1 MTKLL
6 FYVIILL
13 EKERR
18 KFMGKYYKI
27 SEGELLELLAND
39 IQLDALKL
47 WGVDNWEWYGENFEE
62 TIRQY
67 GSKCEDFYDCAR
79 ILISDYKE
87 VED

>member
-1 MTKLL
+1 LTNS
-6 FYVIILL
+6 FFCVIILL

-47 WGVDNWEWYGENFEE
+47 WGVDNWEGYGENFEE

-79 ILISDYKE
+79 ILLSDYVE

>member
-1 MTKLL
+1 M
-6 FYVIILL
+6 
-13 EKERR
+13 E
-18 KFMGKYYKI
+18 KYYKI

-47 WGVDNWEWYGENFEE
+47 WGVDNWEGYGENFEE
-62 TIRQY
+62 TIKKY

-79 ILISDYKE
+79 ILLSDYPE